1 MIKKSN
7 TLNCAVSDNKA
18 KKLGFKILSG
28 ILSLGFVFSL
38 GLMLTACSNEPQVQV
53 ENVSTLIE
61 EYYTDTKTFLDNEV
75 LEDVVK
81 FSTGTYDSS
90 KLLDATYDLGNGDSE
105 SLNFVKV
112 IFTYKDGEESLYNIN
127 VMTFE
132 TGIELDKIANYDANK
147 TELAQIADDA
157 TISTQYTT
165 TYNSAEN
172 AQNDELAEAILEN
185 IVKSNENIVHFILK
199 STGKQE
205 DVIDDVIYPFSKYDL
220 IVQTDKAVKVYQVT
234 IRTQVDI
241 QDMIASLTDSRNYRL
256 KSTNDIENIECTI
269 EYKKY
274 EKENTEN
281 NL

>member
-28 ILSLGFVFSL
+28 ILSLGFAFSL
-38 GLMLTACSNEPQVQV
+38 GLTLTACTNEPQVQV

-132 TGIELDKIANYDANK
+132 TGIELDKIADYDANK

-220 IVQTDKAVKVYQVT
+220 IVQTDKAVKLYQVT
-234 IRTQVDI
+234 IRTQDDI

>member
-38 GLMLTACSNEPQVQV
+38 GLTLTACSNEPQVQV

-81 FSTGTYDSS
+81 LSTGTYDSS

-132 TGIELDKIANYDANK
+132 TGIELDKIADYDANK

-172 AQNDELAEAILEN
+172 VQNDELAEAILKN

-220 IVQTDKAVKVYQVT
+220 IAQTDKTVKVYQVT
-234 IRTQVDI
+234 IRTQDDI
-241 QDMIASLTDSRNYRL
+241 QDMIDSLTDSRNYRL
-256 KSTNDIENIECTI
+256 KSINDIENIECTI